1 MENRK
6 LIVLGI
12 DGMDPKLSK
21 RLLDE
26 GKPVSY
32 THLDVYKRQG
42 LSGYQR
48 TSNRFNGRYCG
59 NEPSDAG

>member
-26 GKPVSY
+26 GKLPNIE
-32 THLDVYKRQG
+32 KM
-42 LSGYQR
+42 
-48 TSNRFNGRYCG
+48 
-59 NEPSDAG
+59 